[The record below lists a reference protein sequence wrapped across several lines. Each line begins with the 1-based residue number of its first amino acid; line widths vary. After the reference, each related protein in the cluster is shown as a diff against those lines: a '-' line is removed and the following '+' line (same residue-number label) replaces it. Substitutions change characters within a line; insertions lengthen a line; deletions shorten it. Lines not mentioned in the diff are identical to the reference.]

1 MAGFNSSLTRHSVV
15 TPPQA
20 SPLYIR
26 IRGVSN
32 RQMNVILTFLA
43 IRNTLAF
50 NGL

>member
-20 SPLYIR
+20 SLLYIR
-26 IRGVSN
+26 IRGVFN
-32 RQMNVILTFLA
+32 RQINVILTFFR
-43 IRNTLAF
+43 IRNTLEF